1 MIYDRSRGLSTGS
14 LCKKPSLPSGG
25 NIGWLGEAHHLPM
38 GFDPRVLN
46 DDEHALVRAGLR
58 YLVLSFDQRKRHLHP
73 LSGLRFA
80 TF

>member
-1 MIYDRSRGLSTGS
+1 MHSA
-14 LCKKPSLPSGG
+14 PP
-25 NIGWLGEAHHLPM
+25 LPM

-46 DDEHALVRAGLR
+46 DDEHALVRVGLR